1 MMVRLVGG
9 EIEQKAACEWRN
21 DCTFFFPVDMVK
33 AMKEVAQTGKAELTV
48 EQRNLLSVAYKNVI
62 GARRA
67 SWRIISSIEQK
78 ALERQDASAEKKER
92 NADYRKSIEK
102 ELKDICGEV
111 LALLD
116 EHLIPKAEAD
126 ESKVFYYKM

>member
-1 MMVRLVGG
+1 MSRKRLV
-9 EIEQKAACEWRN
+9 N
-21 DCTFFFPVDMVK
+21 DGTNVLSSVFLDMVE
-33 AMKEVAQTGKAELTV
+33 AMKEVAKAEGKQLTV

-67 SWRIISSIEQK
+67 SWRIVSSIEQK

-102 ELKDICGEV
+102 ELRDTCNDV

-116 EHLIPKAEAD
+116 EHLIPKAEED
-126 ESKVFYYKM
+126 ESKVFYHKM